1 MVYRVVFLGTPRA
14 AVPALDALVA
24 DHDVGLV
31 VTQPDRPRGRSGTP
45 QPPPVKQRAAE
56 HGLDV
61 AQPSTSAE
69 LVTAIEEH
77 GPFDVGVVVAFGRI
91 LRPEVIELARHGMV
105 NVHFSLL
112 PRWRGAAPVARA
124 LMAGDTMSGV
134 TIMRLDEGLDTGP
147 IISAQAID
155 IPPDDD
161 AGMLTDRLATMGAR
175 LLARELPRYLN
186 GDLEP
191 IPQTDEGA
199 VYASK
204 IEKSD
209 RPIDVHA
216 DAVSIVAQVRG
227 LSPAPAATLEIDG
240 QVHKVLATQVSEH
253 EVDTGTWSEV
263 EGRPVVGVG
272 DDSSIELLLVQ
283 PPGKTPQSGVDWLH
297 GRQRSGGVVR

>member
-14 AVPALDALVA
+14 AVPTLDALVP

-31 VTQPDRPRGRSGTP
+31 ITQPDRPRGRSGTP
-45 QPPPVKQRAAE
+45 QPPPVKEGAAE
-56 HGLDV
+56 KGINV
-61 AQPSTSAE
+61 AQPTTSAE
-69 LVTAIEEH
+69 LAGAIEEH

-91 LRPEVIELARHGMV
+91 LRPEVLEQPRHGMV

-124 LMAGDTMSGV
+124 LMAGDTMTGV
-134 TIMRLDEGLDTGP
+134 TIMKLDEGLDTGP

-155 IPPDDD
+155 IPSEDD
-161 AGMLTDRLATMGAR
+161 AGMLTDRLATVGAR
-175 LLARELPRYLN
+175 LLARELPRYLS
-186 GDLEP
+186 GELEP
-191 IPQTDEGA
+191 VTQTDEDA
-199 VYASK
+199 TYAAK

-209 RPIDVHA
+209 RPIDVQA
-216 DAVSIVAQVRG
+216 GAESIVAQVRG
-227 LSPAPAATLEIDG
+227 LSPSPAATLEIDS
-240 QVHKVLATQVSEH
+240 QAHKVLAAQVSEH
-253 EVDTGTWSEV
+253 EVEKGTWSDV

-272 DDSSIELLLVQ
+272 DGSIELLVVQ

>member
-14 AVPALDALVA
+14 ALPTLDALVV

-31 VTQPDRPRGRSGTP
+31 VTQPDRPRGRSSTP
-45 QPPPVKQRAAE
+45 QPSPVKERAAE

-61 AQPSTSAE
+61 AQPSTSSE
-69 LVTAIEEH
+69 LAGAIEEH
-77 GPFDVGVVVAFGRI
+77 GPFDGGVVVAFGRI
-91 LRPEVIELARHGMV
+91 LRPEVLELPRHRMV

-124 LMAGDTMSGV
+124 LMAGDSMTGV
-134 TIMRLDEGLDTGP
+134 TIMKLDEGLDTGP

-175 LLARELPRYLN
+175 LLARELPRYLS
-186 GDLEP
+186 GELKP
-191 IPQTDEGA
+191 SPQTDEGA
-199 VYASK
+199 TYATK
-204 IEKSD
+204 IEKDD

-216 DAVSIVAQVRG
+216 DAESIFAQVRA
-227 LSPAPAATLEIDG
+227 LSPSPAATLEIDG
-240 QVHKVLATQVSEH
+240 RTHKVLAVQVSEH
-253 EVDTGTWSEV
+253 EVETSTWSDV

-272 DDSSIELLLVQ
+272 DGSIELLMVQ
-283 PPGKTPQSGVDWLH
+283 PPGKTPQPGVDWLH
-297 GRQRSGGVVR
+297 GRQRSGGLVR